1 MRTRLSSHAPTA
13 ERSSSGAASCVESLV
28 GRISAQSV
36 ALPGPR
42 RFLAVGKIILMVKIF
57 PKEADTDLELLKQKV
72 TNSLPASASVHA
84 FSEEPIAFGLKALI
98 ATIVLPE
105 EGFGDLEAVE
115 ESIRKIDYVSEI
127 ETVMVRR
134 V

>member
-1 MRTRLSSHAPTA
+1 M
-13 ERSSSGAASCVESLV
+13 
-28 GRISAQSV
+28 